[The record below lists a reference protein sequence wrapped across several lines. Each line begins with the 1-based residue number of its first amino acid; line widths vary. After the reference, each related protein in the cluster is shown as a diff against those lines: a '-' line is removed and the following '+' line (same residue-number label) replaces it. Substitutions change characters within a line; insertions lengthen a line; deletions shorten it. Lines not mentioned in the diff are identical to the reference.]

1 MEENEY
7 KYLVDVC
14 NLADDMSIS
23 CNSGCSPDD
32 RFRYTIT
39 VRHTTKAVRNTFY
52 NMVIRKEDD
61 ILYCLNH
68 YVNRVLELVNLGNFD
83 PIHNTFDLD
92 FIGTEYSLD
101 SEFAKGLKRINSL
114 DDIEKS
120 HVDEPGE
127 LGEQG
132 VGPAVLLNIIEELD
146 LCMPLVIQPGG
157 RAIAEVCCNK
167 KLADFHRKY
176 DSCRVIFRVDIGDDV
191 RYYVV
196 EREGEVVIDSFT
208 WILKEINYKEIPLM
222 HCSGQLY
229 KSPLQVERDGDNVL
243 FSVPTLAGA
252 RDTKPLQPGM
262 LTYTDTADA
271 GSKDETVCT
280 KQKSL
285 SEALLEMY
293 PSVKSTFEREMDLIQ
308 RYKINSDL
316 FEREE
321 APKFPQMRR
330 ARLNKPKSI

>member
-1 MEENEY
+1 MEVNEY

-14 NLADDMSIS
+14 ELADDVSIL
-23 CNSGCSPDD
+23 CESGCSPDGFV
-32 RFRYTIT
+32 FRYTIT

-52 NMVIRKEDD
+52 NMVTRKEDD

-127 LGEQG
+127 RGEKG
-132 VGPAVLLNIIEELD
+132 VVPALNGKMPVEVNLCDIFESYEEYLYIEKKLIIRAKSSQKAIEFLKSVMKNKASCEWFVSIPGHISYYKLLNIYNSEGYIR
-146 LCMPLVIQPGG
+146 LVLETLPWLEVG
-157 RAIAEVCCNK
+157 R
-167 KLADFHRKY
+167 
-176 DSCRVIFRVDIGDDV
+176 
-191 RYYVV
+191 
-196 EREGEVVIDSFT
+196 
-208 WILKEINYKEIPLM
+208 
-222 HCSGQLY
+222 
-229 KSPLQVERDGDNVL
+229 VL
-243 FSVPTLAGA
+243 FSVPTLAGP
-252 RDTKPLQPGM
+252 RGTKPLQYGM

-271 GSKDETVCT
+271 GSKDEIVCT

-285 SEALLEMY
+285 SETLLEMS
-293 PSVKSTFEREMDLIQ
+293 PAVKSAIERDMDLIQ
-308 RYKINSDL
+308 RCKIHSDL